1 MNTRIRIAAA
11 LGFASLLLAL
21 PAQAADSGFYL
32 GAGAGQA
39 QVKDQNFSESSTPY
53 RGFAGYRVGIIPL
66 IDLAGEIGYTD
77 LGKAEGS
84 AGSVKAH
91 GADASALLIFPITI
105 FDLYGRLG
113 VMQVSLDK
121 SLNGTSASS
130 SGTAGVYGLGAGVR
144 LGPIGV
150 RAEVNRI
157 DIKDLHSVDVEMLSV
172 YFHF

>member
-1 MNTRIRIAAA
+1 MNTRIRITAA

-91 GADASALLIFPITI
+91 GADASVLLIFPITV
-105 FDLYGRLG
+105 FDLYARLG
-113 VMQVSLDK
+113 VMQASVDNSI
-121 SLNGTSASS
+121 NGSSTSS
-130 SGTAGVYGLGAGVR
+130 SAGVYGLGAGVR